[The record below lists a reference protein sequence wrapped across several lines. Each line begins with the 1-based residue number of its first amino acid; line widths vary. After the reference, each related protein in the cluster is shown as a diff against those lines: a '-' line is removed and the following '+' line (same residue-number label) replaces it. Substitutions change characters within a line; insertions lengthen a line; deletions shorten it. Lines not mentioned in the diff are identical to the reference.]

1 MSHEVVT
8 ERGGESMAAQAGDG
22 RRRARRSGTEG
33 TLALRGAATRLGLKP
48 GELELGVRLGVV
60 RTVAGPEGRRR
71 VPVAE
76 VEHLRS
82 AGGFPDALRERVR
95 CVAATEGAA
104 LMGIGPAR
112 FTRLARAGCFSPV
125 AFYVNRYRALV
136 WLYPVAELRKFA
148 EREPALLTGS
158 TPRNLRKLLDAG
170 EDWRA
175 RNWRSR
181 RVAQL
186 AREAENAWER
196 AAVAAAVLGTD
207 QLAEVVDDPYE
218 RAHLRRLRASLLP
231 AKGEPPS
238 SRPLVEPL
246 LTADDPDEILWHRI
260 SLALCLDE
268 ARAEHPA
275 PRPGEAGPP
284 RPRCSPEPAPGTG
297 REDPG
302 AEPATGTGVRPGRI
316 RSSGSERPTGRTDR
330 PGPAGKP
337 GSRGLRRRLHRS
349 RSG

>member
-1 MSHEVVT
+1 
-8 ERGGESMAAQAGDG
+8 MAAQVRDG
-22 RRRARRSGTEG
+22 RRPVGRSGAQG
-33 TLALRGAATRLGLKP
+33 ALALRGAAARLGLKP
-48 GELELGVRLGVV
+48 GELELGVRLGEV

-76 VEHLRS
+76 VERLRS
-82 AGGFPDALRERVR
+82 AEGFPDTLRERVR
-95 CVAATEGAA
+95 SVTATEGAA
-104 LMGIGPAR
+104 LLGIGPAR
-112 FTRLARAGCFSPV
+112 FTRLARVGCFSPV
-125 AFYVNRYRALV
+125 MFYVNRYRALV

-158 TPRNLRKLLDAG
+158 TPQGLRKLLDAG

-196 AAVAAAVLGTD
+196 AAVAAAVLGPD

-268 ARAEHPA
+268 ARAEGPA
-275 PRPGEAGPP
+275 PRPGEAGRRGRVPP
-284 RPRCSPEPAPGTG
+284 SPEPAPPAGG
-297 REDPG
+297 DGHGPG
-302 AEPATGTGVRPGRI
+302 AESAAGAAVRPGRA
-316 RSSGSERPTGRTDR
+316 RPSAPVRPAGRTERSGPPGR
-330 PGPAGKP
+330 PGP
-337 GSRGLRRRLHRS
+337 RELWRRLHRS
-349 RSG
+349 RSR